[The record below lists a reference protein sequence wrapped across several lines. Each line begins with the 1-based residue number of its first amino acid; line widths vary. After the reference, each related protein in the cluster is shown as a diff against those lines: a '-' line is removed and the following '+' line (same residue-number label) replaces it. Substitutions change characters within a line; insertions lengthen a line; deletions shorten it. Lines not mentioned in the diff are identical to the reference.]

1 MSVDEEPRCHIGP
14 VQAGSEMNLKEAIER
29 VMAIGDLCSDVFFAS
44 DIFVQFHT
52 AEWVVSTVGRPHF
65 RLRHS
70 LREIRA
76 SYMRSTFVF
85 DVLGIIPVQY
95 VDCVFEPGTLP
106 SGIKA
111 LHLVRLIKLLRLY
124 RIRKLIKV
132 RASPYFTI
140 KVWDGG
146 LAAFYPRLYV
156 AGTSNSGRQ
165 RILNPKS

>member
-1 MSVDEEPRCHIGP
+1 MSVDDEPRCHIGP
-14 VQAGSEMNLKEAIER
+14 TPQGVEMTLKELIER

-70 LREIRA
+70 LREIRE
-76 SYMRSTFVF
+76 SYMKSTFVF
-85 DVLGIIPVQY
+85 DLLGIIPVQY
-95 VDCVFEPGTLP
+95 VDCLFKPGTLP

-132 RASPYFTI
+132 CISLFHNQSRG
-140 KVWDGG
+140 WDLG
-146 LAAFYPRLYV
+146 LFRV
-156 AGTSNSGRQ
+156 
-165 RILNPKS
+165 

>member
-1 MSVDEEPRCHIGP
+1 MT
-14 VQAGSEMNLKEAIER
+14 LKELIER

-76 SYMRSTFVF
+76 SYMKSTFAF
-85 DVLGIIPVQY
+85 DLLGIIPVQY

-132 RASPYFTI
+132 CISLFHTQSR
-140 KVWDGG
+140 GG
-146 LAAFYPRLYV
+146 W
-156 AGTSNSGRQ
+156 AGSIFRSLVRCWRIQ
-165 RILNPKS
+165 VRILAIPILLTLIDLFCLLFLSLNL